1 MPIIYKDFFG
11 FTRDSYPYVT
21 MYDNEDKR
29 EVCETLK
36 YTTKIAISLGD
47 LEILSSLPQI
57 ERIVLLPGAVTE
69 QGLRELY
76 SLQDL
81 KLLAMSYYE
90 TDAKAKDR
98 IDLSHFSKLSALVS
112 NTSLNFIRL
121 DECGS
126 IQTIKVLKWKENSF
140 QQFSGLRKLDTVD
153 VSFAPILT
161 LDGIENTALQ
171 CLHLSYCRNLKDISA
186 IMGCENLKLLRIE
199 NCPRIINIEQT
210 VKQLNNLVSLSITG
224 KGEFQNLSFISDLNN
239 LKFFVS
245 DYNVA
250 DGNLTALK
258 NLPYASILQNRRHY
272 NIKDDDLPRENSVSM
287 GNEDIPIWRRIE

>member
-1 MPIIYKDFFG
+1 MPIIYKDYFG
-11 FTRDSYPYVT
+11 FTRDCYPYVT
-21 MYDNEDKR
+21 MYDEEDRR
-29 EVCETLK
+29 EVCEVLK

-47 LEILSSLPQI
+47 LEILSFLPQV

-76 SLQDL
+76 SLHDL

-112 NTSLNFIRL
+112 STSLNFIRL
-121 DECGS
+121 DECDS
-126 IQTIKVLKWKENSF
+126 IQTVKVLKWKDKSF
-140 QQFSGLRKLDTVD
+140 HQLSGLRKLDTID
-153 VSFAPILT
+153 ISFAPILS
-161 LDGIENTALQ
+161 LDGIEDTALQ

-186 IMGCENLKLLRIE
+186 LTGCKNLKFVRIE
-199 NCPRIINIEQT
+199 NCPHILNIEQT
-210 VKQLNNLVSLSITG
+210 IKQLNNLVLLSITG
-224 KGEFQNLSFISDLNN
+224 KGKFQNLSFISELYN
-239 LKFFVS
+239 LQFFVS
-245 DYNVA
+245 DYNVM
-250 DGNLTALK
+250 DGNLMALK

-272 NIKDDDLPRENSVSM
+272 NMKEGDLSRETSVLM